1 MSASTGS
8 IQVRVT
14 RRPIGVLWL
23 TALLLAGLLAIAGI
37 WALIARDEGST
48 PPVQAPQVVPVEH
61 VDVPAGWRRAPT
73 GELIPR
79 PFAPIE
85 PGSG

>member
-14 RRPIGVLWL
+14 RRPMGVLWL
-23 TALLLAGLLAIAGI
+23 TALLLAGLLVFAGI
-37 WALIARDEGST
+37 WVLIAGNEGST
-48 PPVQAPQVVPVEH
+48 PVRAPQVVPAEQVE
-61 VDVPAGWRRAPT
+61 VPAGWRRAPG